1 MKTQEALDL
10 IREKYGKVYNYL
22 ADLTVLCWDAK
33 KMGRRSDAALYS
45 ARIKGSLDTL
55 ERLGILDFY
64 GRCGLYLYFVDE
76 NEINR
81 EARS

>member
-22 ADLTVLCWDAK
+22 ADLTVLCWNAK
-33 KMGRRSDAALYS
+33 KMGRRCDAERYS
-45 ARIKGSLDTL
+45 SKIRGSLDTL
-55 ERLGILDFY
+55 ARLGILDNF